1 VRFFNPV
8 AQTTGYLTHDLLVEH
23 GIVETP
29 VHTTTHTA
37 RRGDTLGKLARR
49 YGTTIAALKQA
60 NGLRS
65 SKIIAG
71 RGYRVP
77 QVKTRLPR
85 PVLLPRLLP
94 PEPSDSSQPVD
105 SPERCPPLSRPSSSA
120 QGASRQP
127 N

>member
-1 VRFFNPV
+1 VRFFNPI

-23 GIVETP
+23 GIVPAP
-29 VHTTTHTA
+29 VHFATHTA

-49 YGTTIAALKQA
+49 YGTSIGAIKQA

-71 RGYRVP
+71 RRYRVP
-77 QVKTRLPR
+77 QVRTQLRS

-94 PEPSDSSQPVD
+94 AERSDTAGRADGPPRCAPVSD
-105 SPERCPPLSRPSSSA
+105 PPP
-120 QGASRQP
+120 
-127 N
+127 